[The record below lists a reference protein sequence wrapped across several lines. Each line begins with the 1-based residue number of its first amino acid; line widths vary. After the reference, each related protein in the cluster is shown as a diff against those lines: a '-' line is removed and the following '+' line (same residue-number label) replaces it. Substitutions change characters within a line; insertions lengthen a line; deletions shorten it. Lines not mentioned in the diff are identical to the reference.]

1 MSEKKLDVN
10 FNWSDYPDAEARLEA
25 LRDRDLEVASIA
37 KGLQMRSRIT
47 HLESENAQLRSM
59 ESVWLTNR
67 TGRLYFMIPRSLLKF
82 FRRLTSR

>member
-1 MSEKKLDVN
+1 MSDKNLDIDWVD
-10 FNWSDYPDAEARLEA
+10 FPDAEKRLEL
-25 LRDRDLEVASIA
+25 LRDRDFEVASIA

-47 HLESENAQLRSM
+47 YLENENAQLRAM

-82 FRRLTSR
+82 FRKLTSR